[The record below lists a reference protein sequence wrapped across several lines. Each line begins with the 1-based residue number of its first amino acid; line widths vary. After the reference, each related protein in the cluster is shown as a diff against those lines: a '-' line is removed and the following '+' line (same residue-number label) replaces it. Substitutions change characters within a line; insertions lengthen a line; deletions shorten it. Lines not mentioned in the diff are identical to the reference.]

1 MTTNDSAAP
10 RRKGET
16 KAMAKS
22 ASANAKSA
30 SAKAKSA
37 SAKAKSASAVP
48 RAAIP
53 TPVTDAYRAKGEWN
67 PLWDRLR
74 ALDPEFMEAYLAFR
88 DVPHRNGP
96 LPAHIKELILVAVN
110 VATTHLYAPGARR
123 HMQNALRAGATP
135 QELLETVQLTTVL
148 GIHACNMAIPILVE
162 EVERFEADAA
172 TRR

>member
-1 MTTNDSAAP
+1 MTTKGSAAP
-10 RRKGET
+10 RRTGKT
-16 KAMAKS
+16 K
-22 ASANAKSA
+22 
-30 SAKAKSA
+30 AKAKAA
-37 SAKAKSASAVP
+37 SAAP
-48 RAAIP
+48 RAAMP

-162 EVERFEADAA
+162 EVERFEAEAA
-172 TRR
+172 APR